1 MIPAKLLDLSSLPE
15 PRFQLAALLV
25 RLTQLG
31 LTEEEAN
38 YLADAA
44 VALLDPSAELKVD
57 ELIFLTV
64 ENHLNRIPALVQF
77 LLQLHEQ
84 MPQGVELGRAKC
96 ERLLRQAL
104 REGASRLHLPGQLQ
118 KLQLP
123 TVV

>member
-1 MIPAKLLDLSSLPE
+1 MIPAKLLDLSSFPE

-25 RLTQLG
+25 RLAQMS
-31 LTEEEAN
+31 LTEEEAH

-44 VALLDPSAELKVD
+44 VALFDPSAEPKVD
-57 ELIFLTV
+57 ELIFQTV
-64 ENHLNRIPALVQF
+64 ENHLNHIPALVQF
-77 LLQLHEQ
+77 LLELHER

-104 REGASRLHLPGQLQ
+104 RECASDLHLPGQLQ

-123 TVV
+123 AVV